1 MNEKVSLIQE
11 KKDTFKKYRKSNN
24 NTQLLQRLRF
34 LQEKLNSI
42 ISVFKQSCYSRMSTK
57 LTKFCKSSKA
67 NWSLLQ
73 TFLNNE
79 KIPQIL
85 PLYHQGDF
93 VTNFELKAELF
104 NSFFT
109 SQRSLIKND
118 SEIPSCLN

>member
-1 MNEKVSLIQE
+1 
-11 KKDTFKKYRKSNN
+11 
-24 NTQLLQRLRF
+24 
-34 LQEKLNSI
+34 
-42 ISVFKQSCYSRMSTK
+42 MSTK

-79 KIPQIL
+79 KIPEIL